1 MRLVVASIA
10 IVGALSGFAAAVSAS
25 GASML
30 TPSQVVSRFKA
41 QTGTTLVVDKRSSY
55 PGHYAALG
63 VPQSISNIGRYGRFT
78 IWVVTSGDED
88 DVGQLLV
95 DPHTGELGTPGP
107 ASIYWEHGTTIG
119 GTEFWLGKKRY
130 GSGIVLW
137 WYGSERRVD
146 ATFKRLHRSLT
157 AIVSRG

>member
-1 MRLVVASIA
+1 MRRVVASIA
-10 IVGALSGFAAAVSAS
+10 IVTALSAFAAAVTASA
-25 GASML
+25 ASTP

-41 QTGTTLVVDKRSSY
+41 QTGTTLAVDKRSSY

-78 IWVVTSGDED
+78 IWVVTSGNED
-88 DVGQLLV
+88 DVRQLLV
-95 DPHTGELGTPGP
+95 DPHTGELGTPGL

-119 GTEFWLGKKRY
+119 GTPFWLGKKRY

-146 ATFKRLHRSLT
+146 ATFKRLHRALST
-157 AIVSRG
+157 IAAHA